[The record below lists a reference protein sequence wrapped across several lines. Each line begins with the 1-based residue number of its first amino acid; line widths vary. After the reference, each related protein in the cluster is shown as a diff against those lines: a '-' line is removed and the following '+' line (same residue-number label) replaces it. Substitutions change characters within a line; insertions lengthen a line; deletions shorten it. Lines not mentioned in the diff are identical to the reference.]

1 MKTIKETIQELST
14 ISLWK
19 VIFRWSNIKNW
30 IITTFL
36 DLQKALEV
44 AEKEHFELERVNLE
58 LVQLNSAKE
67 SMEGRVNDLQQDK
80 VAQTTELSILRNQIR
95 QLESENA
102 QLKSTDEQRYI
113 DHQKSIETLTVFQNR
128 IIEEKET
135 MKNELQRQA
144 IAKLE
149 NQKQTWQRHQQDV
162 ENKMR
167 LLCEKHTIEYVE
179 TVPFKGDPD
188 NTVMISN
195 LYQVFD
201 SKSPRGEDLSN
212 FNTYLSK
219 EAQNAKKY
227 AEKKDVRSDIFF
239 VVPSNTL
246 EILNQTVFVFE
257 KHSVFIIPA
266 EALEPILISL
276 KKIEDFEFMGQFTPE
291 DRENICR
298 IIGRLVHN
306 IKRRVQI
313 DISLGKETMS
323 LASDCEKLLPEEIA
337 KEVLMI
343 ERAIKVN
350 PTRELKGKEIP
361 LEELKEDL
369 LKAEKNSE
377 RMGTVA
383 APGSII
389 EINITSDDMNSIQ
402 KAVGQ

>member
-1 MKTIKETIQELST
+1 M
-14 ISLWK
+14 
-19 VIFRWSNIKNW
+19 
-30 IITTFL
+30 
-36 DLQKALEV
+36 
-44 AEKEHFELERVNLE
+44 
-58 LVQLNSAKE
+58 
-67 SMEGRVNDLQQDK
+67 
-80 VAQTTELSILRNQIR
+80 
-95 QLESENA
+95 
-102 QLKSTDEQRYI
+102 
-113 DHQKSIETLTVFQNR
+113 
-128 IIEEKET
+128 
-135 MKNELQRQA
+135 MKNEQQSKVVAR
-144 IAKLE
+144 LE

-167 LLCEKHTIEYVE
+167 LLCEKHTIEYVD

-188 NTVMISN
+188 NTVVISN

-212 FNTYLSK
+212 FTTYLNK

-239 VVPSNTL
+239 VIPSNTL
-246 EILNQTVFVFE
+246 EILTQTVYVFE
-257 KHSVFIIPA
+257 KHCVYVIPA
-266 EALEPILISL
+266 EALEPVLISL
-276 KKIEDFEFMGQFTPE
+276 KKIEDYEFIGQFTPE

-323 LASDCEKLLPEEIA
+323 LASDCEKLLPEEIV
-337 KEVLMI
+337 KEVLLI

-369 LKAEKNSE
+369 LNAEKNSE
-377 RMGTVA
+377 RMGGTISAGGV
-383 APGSII
+383 IT
-389 EINITSDDMNSIQ
+389 INIEPQISNSVKEAI
-402 KAVGQ
+402 G

>member
-1 MKTIKETIQELST
+1 MNTIKQIIQEINS
-14 ISLWK
+14 IGFWK
-19 VIFRWSNIKNW
+19 IIFRWSSIKNW
-30 IITTFL
+30 LVNIFL
-36 DLQKALEV
+36 DLQKVTET
-44 AEKEHFELERVNLE
+44 AEQEHLDLERANRD
-58 LVQLNSAKE
+58 LVQLRTAKE
-67 SMEGRVNDLQQDK
+67 SIESRVNDLQQDK
-80 VAQTTELSILRNQIR
+80 AVQTAELTSLRNQLR
-95 QLESENA
+95 QLESENS
-102 QLKSTDEQRYI
+102 QLKSTDEKRYI
-113 DHQKSIETLTVFQNR
+113 DHQKSLETLTVFQNG
-128 IIEEKET
+128 ILAEKE
-135 MKNELQRQA
+135 MIKNEQQSKVVAR
-144 IAKLE
+144 LE

-167 LLCEKHTIEYVE
+167 LLCEKHTIEYVD

-195 LYQVFD
+195 LFQVFD

-212 FNTYLSK
+212 FTTYLNK

-246 EILNQTVFVFE
+246 EILNQTVYVFE
-257 KHSVFIIPA
+257 KHCVYVIPA
-266 EALEPILISL
+266 EALEPVLISL
-276 KKIEDFEFMGQFTPE
+276 KKIEDYEFIGQFTPE

-323 LASDCEKLLPEEIA
+323 LASDCEKLLPEEIV
-337 KEVLMI
+337 KEVLLI

-369 LKAEKNSE
+369 LNAEKNSE
-377 RMGTVA
+377 KMGGAISAGGVIT
-383 APGSII
+383 
-389 EINITSDDMNSIQ
+389 INIEPQVLNPLKEAI
-402 KAVGQ
+402 G

>member
-1 MKTIKETIQELST
+1 MNTIKQIIQEVNS
-14 ISLWK
+14 IGFWK
-19 VIFRWSNIKNW
+19 IIFRWSSIKNW
-30 IITTFL
+30 LVNIFL
-36 DLQKALEV
+36 DLQKVTET
-44 AEKEHFELERVNLE
+44 AEQEHLDLERANRD
-58 LVQLNSAKE
+58 LVQLRTAKE
-67 SMEGRVNDLQQDK
+67 SIESRVNDLQQDK
-80 VAQTTELSILRNQIR
+80 AVQTAELTSLRNQLR
-95 QLESENA
+95 QLESENS
-102 QLKSTDEQRYI
+102 QLKSTDEKRYI
-113 DHQKSIETLTVFQNR
+113 DHQKSLETLTVFQNG
-128 IIEEKET
+128 ILAEKEM
-135 MKNELQRQA
+135 MKNEQQSKVVAR
-144 IAKLE
+144 LE

-167 LLCEKHTIEYVE
+167 LLCEKHTIEYVD

-195 LYQVFD
+195 LFQVFD

-212 FNTYLSK
+212 FTTYLNK

-246 EILNQTVFVFE
+246 EILTQTVYVFE
-257 KHSVFIIPA
+257 KHCVYVIPA
-266 EALEPILISL
+266 EALEPVLISL
-276 KKIEDFEFMGQFTPE
+276 KKIEDYEFIGQFTPE

-323 LASDCEKLLPEEIA
+323 LASDCEKLLPEEIV
-337 KEVLMI
+337 KEVLLI

-369 LKAEKNSE
+369 LNAEKNSE
-377 RMGTVA
+377 KMGGVISAGGVIT
-383 APGSII
+383 
-389 EINITSDDMNSIQ
+389 INIEPQILNPLKEAI
-402 KAVGQ
+402 G

>member
-1 MKTIKETIQELST
+1 MNTIKQIIQEVNS
-14 ISLWK
+14 IGFWK
-19 VIFRWSNIKNW
+19 IIFRWTSVKNW
-30 IITTFL
+30 LVNIFL
-36 DLQKALEV
+36 ELQKITET
-44 AEKEHFELERVNLE
+44 AEKEHLDLEAANRD
-58 LVQLNSAKE
+58 LVQLRTAKE
-67 SMEGRVNDLQQDK
+67 SIENRVNDLQQDK
-80 VAQTTELSILRNQIR
+80 AVQTAELTSLRNQLR
-95 QLESENA
+95 QLESENS
-102 QLKSTDEQRYI
+102 QLKSTDEKRYI
-113 DHQKSIETLTVFQNR
+113 DHQKSLETLTVFQNG
-128 IIEEKET
+128 ILAEKEM
-135 MKNELQRQA
+135 MKNEQQSKVLAR
-144 IAKLE
+144 LE

-167 LLCEKHTIEYVE
+167 LLCEKHTIEYVD

-195 LYQVFD
+195 LFQVFD

-212 FNTYLSK
+212 FTTYLNK

-246 EILNQTVFVFE
+246 EILTQTVYVFE
-257 KHSVFIIPA
+257 KHCVYVIPA
-266 EALEPILISL
+266 EALEPVLISL
-276 KKIEDFEFMGQFTPE
+276 KKIEDYEFIGQFTPE

-323 LASDCEKLLPEEIA
+323 LASDCEKLLPEEIV
-337 KEVLMI
+337 KEVLLI

-369 LKAEKNSE
+369 LNAEKSSE
-377 RMGTVA
+377 RMGGAISAGGVIT
-383 APGSII
+383 
-389 EINITSDDMNSIQ
+389 INIEPQILNSVKEAI
-402 KAVGQ
+402 G

>member
-1 MKTIKETIQELST
+1 MNTIKQIIQEVNS
-14 ISLWK
+14 IGFWK
-19 VIFRWSNIKNW
+19 IIFRWSSIKNW
-30 IITTFL
+30 LVNIFL
-36 DLQKALEV
+36 DLQKVTET
-44 AEKEHFELERVNLE
+44 AEQEHLDLERANRD
-58 LVQLNSAKE
+58 LVQLRTAKE
-67 SMEGRVNDLQQDK
+67 SIESRVNDLQQDK
-80 VAQTTELSILRNQIR
+80 AVQTAELTSLRNQLR
-95 QLESENA
+95 QLESENS
-102 QLKSTDEQRYI
+102 QLKSTDEKRYI
-113 DHQKSIETLTVFQNR
+113 DHQKSLETLTVFQNG
-128 IIEEKET
+128 ILAEKEM
-135 MKNELQRQA
+135 MKNEQQSKVVAR
-144 IAKLE
+144 LE

-167 LLCEKHTIEYVE
+167 LLCEKHTIEYVD

-195 LYQVFD
+195 LFQVFD

-212 FNTYLSK
+212 FTTYLNK

-246 EILNQTVFVFE
+246 EILTQTVYVFE
-257 KHSVFIIPA
+257 KHCVYVIPA
-266 EALEPILISL
+266 EALEPVLISL
-276 KKIEDFEFMGQFTPE
+276 KKIEDYEFIGQFTPE

-323 LASDCEKLLPEEIA
+323 LASDCEKLLPEEIV
-337 KEVLMI
+337 KEVLLI

-369 LKAEKNSE
+369 LNAEKNSE
-377 RMGTVA
+377 KMGGAISAGGVIT
-383 APGSII
+383 
-389 EINITSDDMNSIQ
+389 INIEPQILNPLKEAI
-402 KAVGQ
+402 G

>member
-1 MKTIKETIQELST
+1 MNTVKQTIQEVNS
-14 ISLWK
+14 IGFWK
-19 VIFRWSNIKNW
+19 VIFRWSSIKNW
-30 IITTFL
+30 LITTFL
-36 DLQKALEV
+36 DLQKAIEV
-44 AEKEHFELERVNLE
+44 AEKEHLDLERLNRE
-58 LVQLNSAKE
+58 FVQLDSTRE
-67 SMEGRVNDLQQDK
+67 SLENRINDLLQDK
-80 VAQTTELSILRNQIR
+80 VAQTTELSMLRNQIR
-95 QLESENA
+95 QLETLNA

-113 DHQKSIETLTVFQNR
+113 DHQKSLETLTVFQNG
-128 IIEEKET
+128 IIQEKE
-135 MKNELQRQA
+135 MINNEQQRQA

-167 LLCEKHTIEYVE
+167 LLCEKHTIEYVD

-188 NTVMISN
+188 NTVVISN

-212 FNTYLSK
+212 FTTYLNK

-239 VVPSNTL
+239 VIPSNTL
-246 EILNQTVFVFE
+246 EILTQTVYVFE
-257 KHSVFIIPA
+257 KHCVYVIPA
-266 EALEPILISL
+266 EALEPVLISL
-276 KKIEDFEFMGQFTPE
+276 KKIEDYEFIGQFTPE

-323 LASDCEKLLPEEIA
+323 LASDCEKLLPEEIV
-337 KEVLMI
+337 KEVLLI

-369 LKAEKNSE
+369 LNAEKNSE
-377 RMGTVA
+377 KMGGVISAGGVIT
-383 APGSII
+383 
-389 EINITSDDMNSIQ
+389 INIEPQILNPLKEAI
-402 KAVGQ
+402 G

>member
-1 MKTIKETIQELST
+1 MNTIKQTIQELNT
-14 ISLWK
+14 IGFWK
-19 VIFRWSNIKNW
+19 IIFRWSSIKNW
-30 IITTFL
+30 LITTFL
-36 DLQKALEV
+36 ELQKVSEI
-44 AEKEHFELERVNLE
+44 AEQDHLELERVNRE
-58 LVQLNSAKE
+58 LFIVTSAKDVAE
-67 SMEGRVNDLQQDK
+67 NRLNDLNQDK
-80 VAQTTELSILRNQIR
+80 AGLTAELTFLRNQLRIF
-95 QLESENA
+95 ESENA
-102 QLKSTDEQRYI
+102 QLKNAEEKRYN
-113 DHQKSIETLTVFQNR
+113 DHQKSLETLSAFQNN
-128 IIEEKET
+128 IIAEKEQ
-135 MKNELQRQA
+135 MKNEQQKQA

-149 NQKQTWQRHQQDV
+149 SQKQTWQRHQQDV

-167 LLCEKHTIEYVE
+167 LLCEKHTIEYVD

-188 NTVMISN
+188 NTIVISD
-195 LYQVFD
+195 LFQVFD

-212 FNTYLSK
+212 FTTYLNK

-246 EILNQTVFVFE
+246 SILTQTVFVFE
-257 KHSVFIIPA
+257 KHSVYVIPT
-266 EALEPILISL
+266 EALEPVLISL

-337 KEVLMI
+337 KEVLLI

-350 PTRELKGKEIP
+350 PTREMKGKEIL
-361 LEELKEDL
+361 LEDLKEDL

-377 RMGTVA
+377 RIAGILTPGEVITINVDA
-383 APGSII
+383 AFS
-389 EINITSDDMNSIQ
+389 N
-402 KAVGQ
+402 AVKEAAL

>member
-1 MKTIKETIQELST
+1 MNTIKQIIQEVNS
-14 ISLWK
+14 IGFWK
-19 VIFRWSNIKNW
+19 IIFRWSSIKNW
-30 IITTFL
+30 LVNIFL
-36 DLQKALEV
+36 DLQKVTET
-44 AEKEHFELERVNLE
+44 AEQEHLDLERANRD
-58 LVQLNSAKE
+58 LVQLRTAKE
-67 SMEGRVNDLQQDK
+67 SIESRVNDLQQDK
-80 VAQTTELSILRNQIR
+80 AVQTAELTSLRNQLR
-95 QLESENA
+95 QLESENS
-102 QLKSTDEQRYI
+102 QLKSTDEKRYI
-113 DHQKSIETLTVFQNR
+113 DHQKSLETLTVFQNG
-128 IIEEKET
+128 ILAEKE
-135 MKNELQRQA
+135 MIKNEQQSKVVAR
-144 IAKLE
+144 LE

-167 LLCEKHTIEYVE
+167 LLCEKHTIEYVD

-195 LYQVFD
+195 LFQVFD

-212 FNTYLSK
+212 FTTYLNK

-246 EILNQTVFVFE
+246 EILTQTVYVFE
-257 KHSVFIIPA
+257 KHCVYVIPA
-266 EALEPILISL
+266 EALEPVLISL
-276 KKIEDFEFMGQFTPE
+276 KKIEDYEFIGQFTPE

-323 LASDCEKLLPEEIA
+323 LASDCEKLLPEEIV
-337 KEVLMI
+337 KEVLLI

-369 LKAEKNSE
+369 LNAEKNSE
-377 RMGTVA
+377 KMGGAISAGGVIT
-383 APGSII
+383 
-389 EINITSDDMNSIQ
+389 INIEPQILNPLKEAI
-402 KAVGQ
+402 G

>member
-1 MKTIKETIQELST
+1 MNTIKQTIQELNT
-14 ISLWK
+14 VGFWK
-19 VIFRWSNIKNW
+19 IIFRWSSIKNW
-30 IITTFL
+30 LINTFL
-36 DLQKALEV
+36 ELQKVSEI
-44 AEKEHFELERVNLE
+44 AEQDHLELERVNRE
-58 LVQLNSAKE
+58 LFIVKSAKDVAE
-67 SMEGRVNDLQQDK
+67 NRLNDLNQDK
-80 VAQTTELSILRNQIR
+80 AGLTAELTFLRNQLRIF
-95 QLESENA
+95 ESENA
-102 QLKSTDEQRYI
+102 QLKNAEEKRYN
-113 DHQKSIETLTVFQNR
+113 DHQKSLETLSAFQNN
-128 IIEEKET
+128 IIAEKEQ
-135 MKNELQRQA
+135 MKNEQQKQA

-149 NQKQTWQRHQQDV
+149 SQKQTWQRHQQDV

-167 LLCEKHTIEYVE
+167 LLCEKHTIEYVD

-188 NTVMISN
+188 NTIVISD
-195 LYQVFD
+195 LFQVFD

-212 FNTYLSK
+212 FTTYLNK

-246 EILNQTVFVFE
+246 SILTQTVFVFE
-257 KHSVFIIPA
+257 KHSVYVIPT
-266 EALEPILISL
+266 EALEPVLISL

-337 KEVLMI
+337 KEVLLI

-350 PTRELKGKEIP
+350 PTREMKGKEIL
-361 LEELKEDL
+361 LEDLKEDL

-377 RMGTVA
+377 RIAGIVT
-383 APGSII
+383 PGEVIT
-389 EINITSDDMNSIQ
+389 INIDAALSNSVKQ
-402 KAVGQ
+402 AAL